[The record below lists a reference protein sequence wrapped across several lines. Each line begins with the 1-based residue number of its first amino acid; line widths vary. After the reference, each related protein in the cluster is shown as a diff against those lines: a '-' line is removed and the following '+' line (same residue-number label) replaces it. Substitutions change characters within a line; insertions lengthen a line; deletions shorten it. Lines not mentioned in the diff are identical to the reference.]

1 MPALIDWTN
10 FSRLAC
16 GSRSFFHIMEA
27 TTTSASAYPRG
38 ILVGLPGLEVGNAGA
53 ARREAGGHLVGAV
66 GEADVEL
73 VFGWKHVEPS

>member
-16 GSRSFFHIMEA
+16 GTRSFFHIMEA
-27 TTTSASAYPRG
+27 TTTSASATARG
-38 ILVGLPGLEVGNAGA
+38 ILVGASRPGMGDAGA
-53 ARREAGGHLVGAV
+53 ARREAVGHLVGAV